1 MNSLYTAKASAHGGR
16 QGKVESSDGV
26 INMDLRMPKELGGQ
40 GGEATNP
47 EQLFAAGYAACFD
60 SALNMVA
67 RMKRIKIKDTV
78 VEAHISIGKE
88 EDGAFGLSAKLHVT
102 IPGVDQATA
111 EELVEA
117 AHQTCP
123 YSRATRGNMEVK
135 LETIAK

>member
-1 MNSLYTAKASAHGGR
+1 
-16 QGKVESSDGV
+16 
-26 INMDLRMPKELGGQ
+26 MDLRMPKELGGQ

-67 RMKRIKIKDTV
+67 RMKRIKIKDTS
-78 VEAHISIGKE
+78 VEAHVSIGKE
-88 EDGAFGLSAKLHVT
+88 EDGAFGLSAKLQVT

-123 YSRATRGNMEVK
+123 YSRATRGNMEVE
-135 LETIAK
+135 LEAIAK

>member
-1 MNSLYTAKASAHGGR
+1 MNSLYTATALAHGGR
-16 QGKVESSDGV
+16 QGKVESTDGV

-78 VEAHISIGKE
+78 VEAQVSIGKE
-88 EDGAFGLSAKLHVT
+88 EDGAFGLSAKLFVT
-102 IPGVDQATA
+102 IPDIDQESA
-111 EELVEA
+111 EELVKA
-117 AHQTCP
+117 AHETCP
-123 YSRATRGNMEVK
+123 YSRATRGNMEVELTTNTK
-135 LETIAK
+135 